1 MTKETEKAFQILYC
15 EYKRRRKSGLPK
27 QDAVCFED
35 AAIGAIAAFSKW
47 LPADIS
53 YAMQELKNSDFI
65 NIDILGD
72 VELLES
78 GIEFMEAKPKDF
90 FRGVADFFDLGAI
103 LGFVTGI

>member
-1 MTKETEKAFQILYC
+1 MTKETEKAFKILFC

-35 AAIGAIAAFSKW
+35 AAISDIEAFSKW

-53 YAMQELKNSDFI
+53 YAMQELRNANFI
-65 NIDILGD
+65 RLDILGD

-90 FRGVADFFDLGAI
+90 FKGLADFFDLGAI
-103 LGFVTGI
+103 LGIVVGI

>member
-53 YAMQELKNSDFI
+53 YAMQELKNADFI

>member
-1 MTKETEKAFQILYC
+1 MTKETERAFQILYC

-27 QDAVCFED
+27 QDAVCFDD
-35 AAIGAIAAFSKW
+35 AAIGAIEAFSKW

-53 YAMQELKNSDFI
+53 YAMQELRNANFI
-65 NIDILGD
+65 RVDILGN

-90 FRGVADFFDLGAI
+90 FRGVAEFFDLGAI
-103 LGFVTGI
+103 LGFVSGI

>member
-1 MTKETEKAFQILYC
+1 MTKETEKAFKILYC
-15 EYKRRRKSGLPK
+15 EYKRRRKVGASK
-27 QDAVCFED
+27 QDAVHFD
-35 AAIGAIAAFSKW
+35 GTAIGAIAAFSKW
-47 LPADIS
+47 VPADLS
-53 YAMQELKNSDFI
+53 YAMHELKKADFI

-90 FRGVADFFDLGAI
+90 FLGVADFFDLGAI